1 MAMFHFRLK
10 SDKKPDG
17 TKISAVKHVDYI
29 RREGNFANLEQWQQ
43 NNKFCG
49 NCISSAKIKNTL
61 DGQNVLLYKTDD
73 FGSIRNS
80 ANGIEV
86 TEKAS
91 PTTLSI
97 ALMLAD
103 ETLNH
108 NPLIINGSADFK
120 KSVLKAAIIDNLP
133 ISFADKLLQNEF
145 IHQKENVENDRKKF
159 VASDGNLI
167 SNRPNPKPCITP
179 THAKTV
185 ESAAK
190 VGLRLP
196 TLSQLSVVHSE
207 SKGTDL
213 LLQNDESC
221 QLEQLARDSYNNLRW
236 NFSNER
242 KKLAEWTAK
251 KILERVEDTMDHVFA
266 SSHVEYINREKAFA
280 KRGGCIFHAHH
291 LPKWAKDDPKKFF
304 KAADKYESKDNRRYM
319 EIEFAL
325 PNELKTVEQYR
336 QIIDAFIDK
345 HLKYHYYAYAIHDKI
360 GAMSNGQHHP
370 HVHIMFSERL
380 IDDVEKTRERA
391 ACNFFKYPA
400 RKKKDG
406 SQPTFEEKFKHGA
419 PKNRRWSEI
428 SFLTEIR
435 ADFAQIQNDI
445 LEKNGFSIRVDH
457 RSLKAQ
463 KEEAERNGDTFLARL
478 FNRIPEK
485 YIGVISCQDDDDP
498 KIQRL
503 KEFRGLRKQHCD
515 LIFKLDSLMK
525 ETEELEAKDAAQ
537 NSSVKAK
544 KFIDSKEFA
553 TQKFDSQ
560 QLRNIK
566 AKMFEAIA
574 EVNKW
579 KRVIISKHDA
589 EEQAKLEYMTKS
601 ERELWQKYSETT
613 AQKQQLESFLKSL
626 HKPNDSQKEAL
637 NAYNDVVS
645 GVKKKIFNL
654 MSAAILTKKS
664 IDEIENKLESP
675 DCKKNILMI
684 THQILQSNLQARKM
698 LKIASNNLDHAVDE
712 LQNAIF
718 DQTVNEENK
727 NIFKT
732 REVYDI
738 IRRQFFGLKK
748 EYEKTVDLQFALQHK
763 IISPQRALDMAKNIF
778 VKGDFK
784 KLRSDLRQLQND
796 EQHLTKNLID
806 FKNREKIFR
815 NHDWS
820 IENRA
825 IFLKEKYSL
834 TREKTLL
841 ELEHQRI
848 SNLKISL
855 QNRQTELESL
865 CQKPDSQ
872 KKIELIAAGILKKNF
887 KFVRQLE
894 EIEYRCKQLS
904 QRITHTKKQMDILKI
919 QLSYENRTT
928 YYKVNSSENQTNK
941 SAASL
946 IADAILQEP
955 QAVQLVARSTDNS
968 LEMDKTW
975 ELMSELD
982 KDELIHKKI
991 LREL

>member
-380 IDDVEKTRERA
+380 IDDVEKTHERA

-400 RKKKDG
+400 RNKKDG

-419 PKNRRWSEI
+419 PKNRCWK
-428 SFLTEIR
+428 FL
-435 ADFAQIQNDI
+435 F
-445 LEKNGFSIRVDH
+445 
-457 RSLKAQ
+457 
-463 KEEAERNGDTFLARL
+463 
-478 FNRIPEK
+478 
-485 YIGVISCQDDDDP
+485 
-498 KIQRL
+498 
-503 KEFRGLRKQHCD
+503 
-515 LIFKLDSLMK
+515 
-525 ETEELEAKDAAQ
+525 
-537 NSSVKAK
+537 
-544 KFIDSKEFA
+544 
-553 TQKFDSQ
+553 
-560 QLRNIK
+560 
-566 AKMFEAIA
+566 
-574 EVNKW
+574 
-579 KRVIISKHDA
+579 
-589 EEQAKLEYMTKS
+589 
-601 ERELWQKYSETT
+601 
-613 AQKQQLESFLKSL
+613 
-626 HKPNDSQKEAL
+626 
-637 NAYNDVVS
+637 
-645 GVKKKIFNL
+645 
-654 MSAAILTKKS
+654 
-664 IDEIENKLESP
+664 
-675 DCKKNILMI
+675 
-684 THQILQSNLQARKM
+684 
-698 LKIASNNLDHAVDE
+698 
-712 LQNAIF
+712 
-718 DQTVNEENK
+718 
-727 NIFKT
+727 
-732 REVYDI
+732 
-738 IRRQFFGLKK
+738 
-748 EYEKTVDLQFALQHK
+748 
-763 IISPQRALDMAKNIF
+763 
-778 VKGDFK
+778 
-784 KLRSDLRQLQND
+784 
-796 EQHLTKNLID
+796 
-806 FKNREKIFR
+806 
-815 NHDWS
+815 
-820 IENRA
+820 
-825 IFLKEKYSL
+825 
-834 TREKTLL
+834 
-841 ELEHQRI
+841 
-848 SNLKISL
+848 
-855 QNRQTELESL
+855 
-865 CQKPDSQ
+865 
-872 KKIELIAAGILKKNF
+872 
-887 KFVRQLE
+887 
-894 EIEYRCKQLS
+894 
-904 QRITHTKKQMDILKI
+904 
-919 QLSYENRTT
+919 
-928 YYKVNSSENQTNK
+928 
-941 SAASL
+941 
-946 IADAILQEP
+946 
-955 QAVQLVARSTDNS
+955 
-968 LEMDKTW
+968 
-975 ELMSELD
+975 
-982 KDELIHKKI
+982 
-991 LREL
+991 